1 MINTTRDKS
10 IELMKSTYWD
20 AMHVGAEAEEYDD
33 CFAVYSEWVVD
44 NVDPQDVDD
53 YVWTFVPD
61 ITNWTPNKMKPK
73 TFFISDGTAY
83 RNARFSN
90 PKLSM
95 EDRNY
100 LRKTTRYTDN
110 VWTFFSQW
118 EEDFRI
124 LHMPVPVS

>member
-1 MINTTRDKS
+1 MMINTTRDKS

-61 ITNWTPNKMKPK
+61 ITN
-73 TFFISDGTAY
+73 
-83 RNARFSN
+83 
-90 PKLSM
+90 
-95 EDRNY
+95 
-100 LRKTTRYTDN
+100 
-110 VWTFFSQW
+110 
-118 EEDFRI
+118 
-124 LHMPVPVS
+124 